1 MEIKCREKNE
11 LYCVILRLKIY
22 LTVLIQNV
30 LMTDHQKISQTLE
43 KLINSKTFSKSG
55 INKDL
60 LNYLVN
66 CTLKGENPKEYQI
79 ANDVFGKK
87 ADNQKDIN
95 IRVYIFNLRNKL
107 KEYYKTEGR
116 DDTVIIQIP
125 KGKYKVD
132 FRFDRIK
139 SIRSILSSVG
149 FPLFAA
155 GLVLFIV
162 ALIVIVQSP
171 KSQLPENSLWREF
184 LEPDFPIQIVLGDH
198 YFFNDSIAT
207 GRIGISRDTRINS
220 DEELDNYL
228 KTHPELIGKIT
239 KNRMTYINKQAP
251 VGLFS
256 MMQMFGGNQAETE
269 MKFSSQLSWED
280 LRNKHLI
287 FIGSIKTIGFLNNT
301 IEKLGLKY
309 DLENTSFIYQTAD
322 SLLNFNNRSEN
333 YLQNEHACLIHFKTA
348 DERKILFLLSDSDIG
363 NIAAI
368 KFLTDEKSTALLMAK
383 SKVSGSNFKAMFQV
397 KGMELTDFQIE
408 LLRVDP
414 IPDAIA
420 EIWP

>member
-1 MEIKCREKNE
+1 
-11 LYCVILRLKIY
+11 
-22 LTVLIQNV
+22 
-30 LMTDHQKISQTLE
+30 MTDHQKISQTLE

-87 ADNQKDIN
+87 ADQQKDIN

-107 KEYYKTEGR
+107 KEYYKTEGK

-132 FRFDRIK
+132 FRFDRVKSIK
-139 SIRSILSSVG
+139 STLSRVG
-149 FPLFAA
+149 FYLFST
-155 GLVLFIV
+155 GLFLFIIS
-162 ALIVIVQSP
+162 LIIISQAP
-171 KSQLPENSLWREF
+171 KSQLPKNALWREF
-184 LEPDFPIQIVLGDH
+184 FKPDFPIQIVLGDH

-220 DEELDNYL
+220 DEDLDSYL
-228 KTHPELIGKIT
+228 KAHPELIGKIT
-239 KNRMTYINKQAP
+239 KNKTTYINKQAP

-287 FIGSIKTIGFLNNT
+287 FIGSIKTVGFLKNT
-301 IEKLGLKY
+301 IEELGLKY

-322 SLLNFNNRSEN
+322 SVLNFNNRSDN
-333 YLQNEHACLIHFKTA
+333 YLENEHACLIHFKT
-348 DERKILFLLSDSDIG
+348 DDGRKILLLLSVSDFG

-368 KFLTDEKSTALLMAK
+368 KFLTDEKSTALLMKKAE
-383 SKVSGSNFKAMFQV
+383 STGSNFKAVFQV
-397 KGMELTDFQIE
+397 KGLELTDFQVE
-408 LLRVDP
+408 LLRLDP
-414 IPDAIA
+414 IIDPIA

>member
-1 MEIKCREKNE
+1 MEIKCRKKNE

-43 KLINSKTFSKSG
+43 KLLNSKTFSKSG

-87 ADNQKDIN
+87 ADQQKDFN

-107 KEYYKTEGR
+107 KEYYQTEGR

-139 SIRSILSSVG
+139 SIRSMVSRYG
-149 FPLFAA
+149 FHLFAA
-155 GLVLFIV
+155 GVVLVII
-162 ALIVIVQSP
+162 ALIVIVQRP
-171 KSQLPENSLWREF
+171 KSLLPENSLWREF
-184 LEPDFPIQIVLGDH
+184 FEPDFPIQIVLGDH

-228 KTHPELIGKIT
+228 KAHPELIGKIT

-280 LRNKHLI
+280 LLEKHLI

-333 YLQNEHACLIHFKTA
+333 YLQNEHACLVHFKTA
-348 DERKILFLLSDSDIG
+348 DGRKILFLLSDSDIG

-368 KFLTDEKSTALLMAK
+368 KFLMDEKNAGLLMKKAE
-383 SKVSGSNFKAMFQV
+383 VTGSNFKAVFQV
-397 KGMELTDFQIE
+397 KGRELTDFQIE

-414 IPDAIA
+414 ITDSIA

>member
-1 MEIKCREKNE
+1 MEFKSRKKNE

-22 LTVLIQNV
+22 LTALIQNV

-43 KLINSKTFSKSG
+43 KLLSSKTFSKSG

-87 ADNQKDIN
+87 VDNQKDIN

-139 SIRSILSSVG
+139 SIRSILSRYG
-149 FPLFAA
+149 FYLFAA
-155 GLVLFIV
+155 GLLLVII
-162 ALIVIVQSP
+162 ALIIFIQSP

-184 LEPDFPIQIVLGDH
+184 FEPDFPIQIVLGDH

-220 DEELDNYL
+220 DEDLDNYM
-228 KTHPELIGKIT
+228 KVHPGLIGKIT

-280 LRNKHLI
+280 LRNKHII
-287 FIGSIKTIGFLNNT
+287 FIGSIKTIGFLKNT

-348 DERKILFLLSDSDIG
+348 DGRKILFLLSDSDIG

-368 KFLTDEKSTALLMAK
+368 KFLTDDKSIRILMDKAEII
-383 SKVSGSNFKAMFQV
+383 GSNFKAVFQV
-397 KGMELTDFQIE
+397 KGRELTDFQVE

-414 IPDAIA
+414 IIDPVA

>member
-1 MEIKCREKNE
+1 M
-11 LYCVILRLKIY
+11 RLKIY

-43 KLINSKTFSKSG
+43 KLLNSKTFSKSG

-87 ADNQKDIN
+87 ADQQKDFN

-107 KEYYKTEGR
+107 KEYYQTEGR

-139 SIRSILSSVG
+139 SIRSMVSRYG
-149 FPLFAA
+149 FHLFAA
-155 GLVLFIV
+155 GVVLVII
-162 ALIVIVQSP
+162 ALIVIVQRP
-171 KSQLPENSLWREF
+171 KSLLPENSLWREF
-184 LEPDFPIQIVLGDH
+184 FEPDFPIQIVLGDH

-228 KTHPELIGKIT
+228 KAHPELIGKIT

-280 LRNKHLI
+280 LLEKHLI

-348 DERKILFLLSDSDIG
+348 DGRKILFLLSDSDIG

-368 KFLTDEKSTALLMAK
+368 KFLMDEKNAGLLMKKAE
-383 SKVSGSNFKAMFQV
+383 VTGSNFKAVFQV
-397 KGMELTDFQIE
+397 KGRELTDFQIE

-414 IPDAIA
+414 ITDSIA

>member
-1 MEIKCREKNE
+1 M
-11 LYCVILRLKIY
+11 RLKID
-22 LTVLIQNV
+22 LTALIHTV

-43 KLINSKTFSKSG
+43 KLMNSKTFSKSG

-87 ADNQKDIN
+87 ADNHKDIN

-139 SIRSILSSVG
+139 SIRSILSRVG
-149 FPLFAA
+149 FHLFAA
-155 GLVLFIV
+155 GLVLFVV

-184 LEPDFPIQIVLGDH
+184 FEPELPILIVMGDH

-228 KTHPELIGKIT
+228 KAHPELMGKIT

-256 MMQMFGGNQAETE
+256 MMQMFGGKQAETE

-348 DERKILFLLSDSDIG
+348 DGRKILFLLSDSDIG

-368 KFLTDEKSTALLMAK
+368 KYLTDEKSTALLMAK
-383 SKVSGSNFKAMFQV
+383 SKVGGSNFKAIFQV
-397 KGMELTDFQIE
+397 KGLELTDFQIE

-414 IPDAIA
+414 IIDPVA

>member
-1 MEIKCREKNE
+1 
-11 LYCVILRLKIY
+11 
-22 LTVLIQNV
+22 
-30 LMTDHQKISQTLE
+30 MTDHQKISQTLE
-43 KLINSKTFSKSG
+43 KLLNSKTFSKSG

-87 ADNQKDIN
+87 ADQQKDIN

-139 SIRSILSSVG
+139 SIKSTLSHYGFYLFSAGMVLSIVS
-149 FPLFAA
+149 
-155 GLVLFIV
+155 
-162 ALIVIVQSP
+162 LIVILLAP
-171 KSQLPENSLWREF
+171 KSHLPENPLWKEF
-184 LEPDFPIQIVLGDH
+184 FKPDFPIQIVLGDH

-207 GRIGISRDTRINS
+207 GKIGISRDTRINS
-220 DEELDNYL
+220 DEDLDNYL
-228 KTHPELIGKIT
+228 KAHPEQIGKIT
-239 KNRMTYINKQAP
+239 KNRITYLNKQTP

-256 MMQMFGGNQAETE
+256 MMQIFGGNQAKTE
-269 MKFSSQLSWED
+269 MKFSSQMSLED

-287 FIGSIKTIGFLNNT
+287 FIGSIKTVGFLKNT

-309 DLENTSFIYQTAD
+309 DLETTSFIYQAAD
-322 SLLNFNNRSEN
+322 SVLNFNNRSDN
-333 YLQNEHACLIHFKTA
+333 YLENEHACLIHFKTA
-348 DERKILFLLSDSDIG
+348 DGRKILFLLSDSDIG

-368 KFLTDEKSTALLMAK
+368 KFLTDDRSTEQLMKKAK
-383 SKVSGSNFKAMFQV
+383 SAGSNFKAVFQV
-397 KGMELTDFQIE
+397 KGRELTDFQVE

-414 IPDAIA
+414 IADPIA

>member
-1 MEIKCREKNE
+1 MS
-11 LYCVILRLKIY
+11 
-22 LTVLIQNV
+22 
-30 LMTDHQKISQTLE
+30 DHQKISQTIE
-43 KLINSKTFSKSG
+43 KLLNSKTFSKSG

-87 ADNQKDIN
+87 PDQEKDIN

-107 KEYYKTEGR
+107 KEYYKTEGK

-139 SIRSILSSVG
+139 SIKSTLSRIG
-149 FPLFAA
+149 FYLFFA
-155 GLVLFIV
+155 GLVLSMV
-162 ALIVIVQSP
+162 SVMVILLAP
-171 KSQLPENSLWREF
+171 KTHFPENPLWKEF
-184 LEPDFPIQIVLGDH
+184 FKPDFPIQIVLGDH

-220 DEELDNYL
+220 DEDLDKYL
-228 KTHPELIGKIT
+228 KTHPEQIGKIT
-239 KNRMTYINKQAP
+239 KNRITYLNKQAP

-256 MMQMFGGNQAETE
+256 MMQMFGGNQAKTE
-269 MKFSSQLSWED
+269 MKFSSQMSWED

-287 FIGSIKTIGFLNNT
+287 FIGSIKTIGFLKNT

-309 DLENTSFIYQTAD
+309 DLETTSFIYQTAD
-322 SLLNFNNRSEN
+322 SVLNFNNRSDN
-333 YLQNEHACLIHFKTA
+333 YLDNEHACLIHFRTA
-348 DERKILFLLSDSDIG
+348 DGRKILFLLSDSDIG

-368 KFLTDEKSTALLMAK
+368 KFLTDEKSTALLMKKAK
-383 SKVSGSNFKAMFQV
+383 YAGSNFKAVFQV
-397 KGMELTDFQIE
+397 KGRELTDFQVE

-414 IPDAIA
+414 IADPIA

>member
-1 MEIKCREKNE
+1 
-11 LYCVILRLKIY
+11 
-22 LTVLIQNV
+22 
-30 LMTDHQKISQTLE
+30 MTDHQKISQTLE

-87 ADNQKDIN
+87 ADQQKEIN

-116 DDTVIIQIP
+116 EDTVIIQIP
-125 KGKYKVD
+125 KGKYKVE
-132 FRFDRIK
+132 FRFDKIK
-139 SIRSILSSVG
+139 SIKSTINRYG
-149 FPLFAA
+149 FYLFAS
-155 GLVLFIV
+155 GLVLLIISLV
-162 ALIVIVQSP
+162 IILKAPRIHLPKNALW
-171 KSQLPENSLWREF
+171 KEF
-184 LEPDFPIQIVLGDH
+184 LKTDFPIQIVLGDH

-220 DEELDNYL
+220 DEDLDLYV
-228 KTHPELIGKIT
+228 KAHPELIGKIS
-239 KNRMTYINKQAP
+239 KNKTTYINKQAP

-348 DERKILFLLSDSDIG
+348 DGRKILFLLSDSDIG

-368 KFLTDEKSTALLMAK
+368 KFLTDEKSIRELMDK
-383 SKVSGSNFKAMFQV
+383 TEIFGSNFKVVFLV
-397 KGMELTDFQIE
+397 KGRELTDFQVE
-408 LLRVDP
+408 LLRFDPIVDP
-414 IPDAIA
+414 IA

>member
-1 MEIKCREKNE
+1 MEIKCRKKNE

-43 KLINSKTFSKSG
+43 KLLNSKTFSKSG

-87 ADNQKDIN
+87 ADQQKDFN

-107 KEYYKTEGR
+107 KEYYQTEGR

-139 SIRSILSSVG
+139 SIRSMVSRYG
-149 FPLFAA
+149 FHLFAA
-155 GLVLFIV
+155 GVVLVII
-162 ALIVIVQSP
+162 ALIVIVQRP
-171 KSQLPENSLWREF
+171 KSLLPENSLWREF
-184 LEPDFPIQIVLGDH
+184 FEPDFPIQIVLGDH

-228 KTHPELIGKIT
+228 KAHPELIGKIT

-280 LRNKHLI
+280 LREKHLI

-333 YLQNEHACLIHFKTA
+333 YLQNEHACLVHFKTA
-348 DERKILFLLSDSDIG
+348 DGRKILFLLSDSDIG

-368 KFLTDEKSTALLMAK
+368 KFLMDEKNAGLLMKKAE
-383 SKVSGSNFKAMFQV
+383 VTGSNFKAVFQV
-397 KGMELTDFQIE
+397 KGRELTDFQIE

-414 IPDAIA
+414 ITDSIA